1 MTLLERINGPQDLKE
16 LTQEQL
22 SLLAAEIRDVLVETV
37 TRTSGHLGP
46 NLGVVELTIA
56 LHRVF
61 DSPKDKLI
69 FDTGHQSYVHKLLT
83 GRHAAFHTLRQ
94 TGGLSGYPSRTESEH
109 DLVENSHAS
118 TSLSYADGM
127 AKAYRLRGEYDRR
140 VVAVIGD
147 GALTGGMAWEALNNI
162 AVARDSR
169 LVIVVNDNGRSYQPT
184 IGGLASHLSAIRV
197 SQRYENVL
205 DYIKTTVTRTP
216 LVGYPLFGALHGAK
230 KGLKDFLQPQVLFE
244 DLGIKYIGPIDGHDE
259 QAIEHA
265 LRQANEYGGPVLVH
279 AITRKGFGYALAEQN
294 EEDCLHQVPAAPAKP
309 AGAGTAGG
317 SAPKQPKRA
326 WTDVFAEEMVAIGG
340 RRPDV
345 VGITA
350 AMLHPTGL
358 APFKAAHPDRVYDVG
373 IAEQH
378 AITMAAGLAM
388 AGLHPVVAVYATF
401 LNRAF
406 DQLLMDV
413 ALHKLPVTVVLD
425 RAGVTGPDG
434 ASHNGMWDGSIL
446 QVVPGLRIA
455 APRDGSRVA
464 ELLNEA
470 VQVSDGPTVVRYP
483 KGTVGPE
490 AESVG
495 KLGTMDILAAPAGG
509 NARDVLLL
517 GAGPMAVTAVEVASR
532 LNDHGIGV
540 TVVDPRWVKPV
551 DEAVLAAARQHR
563 LVAVVED
570 NGRSGGFG
578 DAVARLLRDNE
589 IDVPVRTFGLDQRF
603 LAHGSR
609 EEILEAAGLTPQH
622 LARKLTE
629 AVARRTQV
637 PTLSSPGGAP
647 PRTLRDMSDESA
659 RVSDMPVSGEGESQ
673 RSSTQERLPE

>member
-1 MTLLERINGPQDLKE
+1 VTLLERINGPQDLKD

-61 DSPKDKLI
+61 DSPKDKVV

-83 GRHAAFHTLRQ
+83 GRFGQFQTLRQ
-94 TGGLSGYPSRTESEH
+94 PGGLSGYPSRAESEH

-118 TSLSYADGM
+118 TSLSYADGL
-127 AKAYRLRGEYDRR
+127 AKAYRLRGEHDRT

-184 IGGLASHLSAIRV
+184 IGGLASHLSSIRV
-197 SQRYENVL
+197 SQRYETVL
-205 DYIKTTVTRTP
+205 DLIKTTVTSAP
-216 LVGYPLFGALHGAK
+216 LVGSPLFGALHGAK

-244 DLGIKYIGPIDGHDE
+244 DLGIKYIGPVDGHDE
-259 QAIEHA
+259 DAMEQA

-279 AITRKGFGYALAEQN
+279 AITRKGFGYPLAESN
-294 EEDCLHQVPAAPAKP
+294 EEDCLHQVPGLPAGAVPAGLTAKP
-309 AGAGTAGG
+309 A
-317 SAPKQPKRA
+317 KRS
-326 WTDVFAEEMVAIGG
+326 WSDVYGDEMVAIGA

-345 VGITA
+345 VAITA
-350 AMLHPTGL
+350 AMLHPVGL
-358 APFKAAHPDRVYDVG
+358 APFKAAYPDRVYDVG

-378 AITMAAGLAM
+378 GMTMAAGLAM
-388 AGLHPVVAVYATF
+388 GGLHPVVSIYATF

-413 ALHKLPVTVVLD
+413 ALHKLPVTVTLD

-446 QVVPGLRIA
+446 QVIPGLRVA
-455 APRDGSRVA
+455 APRDGSRIA
-464 ELLNEA
+464 ELLGEA
-470 VQVSDGPTVVRYP
+470 ISVSDGPTVVRWP
-483 KGTVGPE
+483 KGTVGAE
-490 AESVG
+490 AEAVG
-495 KLGTMDILAAPAGG
+495 RLGQMDILAVPGPG
-509 NARDVLLL
+509 LGRDVLLL
-517 GAGPMAVTAVEVASR
+517 GAGPMAVTAVEVARR
-532 LNDHGIGV
+532 LSDHGIGV

-551 DEAVLAAARQHR
+551 DEAVVGEARMHR
-563 LVAVVED
+563 LVATVED

-578 DAVARLLRDNE
+578 DAVARLLRDHDV
-589 IDVPVRTFGLDQRF
+589 DVPVKTFGLAQVF
-603 LAHGSR
+603 LDHNTRDG
-609 EEILEAAGLTPQH
+609 ILEAAGLTPQH
-622 LARKLTE
+622 LARQLTE
-629 AVARRTQV
+629 AVARR
-637 PTLSSPGGAP
+637 SPEAASAAP
-647 PRTLRDMSDESA
+647 SLAAQPPE
-659 RVSDMPVSGEGESQ
+659 
-673 RSSTQERLPE
+673 SSTQQPLPE

>member
-1 MTLLERINGPQDLKE
+1 VTLLERINGPEDLKE
-16 LTQEQL
+16 LSQDQL
-22 SLLAAEIRDVLVETV
+22 SVLASEIRDVLVETV

-61 DSPKDKLI
+61 DSPKDKLV

-83 GRHAAFHTLRQ
+83 GRYRQFHTLRQ
-94 TGGLSGYPSRTESEH
+94 PGGLSGYPSQAESEH

-118 TSLSYADGM
+118 TSLSYADGL
-127 AKAYRLRGEYDRR
+127 AKAYKLRGEYDRT

-184 IGGLASHLSAIRV
+184 IGGLASHLAAVRV

-205 DYIKTTVTRTP
+205 ERIKTTLPRTP
-216 LVGYPLFGALHGAK
+216 LVGQQLYGALHGAK

-244 DLGIKYIGPIDGHDE
+244 DLGIKYVGPIDGHDE
-259 QAIEHA
+259 LMVEHA
-265 LRQANEYGGPVLVH
+265 LAKAAEYGGPVLVH
-279 AITRKGFGYALAEQN
+279 VITRKGFGYALAEQN
-294 EEDCLHQVPAAPAKP
+294 EEDCLHQVPAAPKP
-309 AGAGTAGG
+309 A
-317 SAPKQPKRA
+317 SAAPMPASAAPAVPKPG
-326 WTDVFAEEMVAIGG
+326 WTDVFAEEMVAIGA

-345 VGITA
+345 VAITA

-358 APFKAAHPDRVYDVG
+358 APFKAAYPDRVYDVG

-378 AITMAAGLAM
+378 AMTSAAGLALG
-388 AGLHPVVAVYATF
+388 GLHPVVAVYATF

-413 ALHKLPVTVVLD
+413 ALHRLPVTVVLD

-446 QVVPGLRIA
+446 QVVPGLKVA

-470 VQVSDGPTVVRYP
+470 VRVSDGPTVIRYP
-483 KGTVGPE
+483 KGTPAAE
-490 AESVG
+490 AEAVG
-495 KLGTMDILAAPAGG
+495 KLGTMDVLSAPAD
-509 NARDVLLL
+509 ASQRDVLLL
-517 GAGPMAVTAVEVASR
+517 GAGPMAITCVAVASR
-532 LNDHGIGV
+532 LKDHGIGV

-551 DEAVLAAARQHR
+551 DEAVIDAARQHR

-578 DAVARLLRDNE
+578 DAVARLLRDH
-589 IDVPVRTFGLDQRF
+589 DVDTPVKTYGLPQEF
-603 LAHGSR
+603 LDHGVR
-609 EEILEAAGLTPQH
+609 EEILEANGLTPQH
-622 LARKLTE
+622 LARRLTE
-629 AVARRTQV
+629 AVARR
-637 PTLSSPGGAP
+637 AP
-647 PRTLRDMSDESA
+647 A
-659 RVSDMPVSGEGESQ
+659 AVGET
-673 RSSTQERLPE
+673 STEDRIPE